1 MTTIT
6 LEKPITTNTIKV
18 KTVADT
24 LIKSDDK
31 PEIKTTW
38 IKDQSPDWLK
48 KPKKVKSKA
57 L

>member
-38 IKDQSPDWLK
+38 IKKQSPDWLK